1 MQDMPTIAELERRI
15 TAALDRIGR
24 GLDRLPA
31 GDAPAAPARDTPG
44 EAVVALQEALE
55 TERGA
60 VAQLAE
66 RVRAVKEREVKTKG
80 DLDARIAGLTEA
92 RDQQAVELQR
102 LRKTVA
108 QLRDTLTAQN
118 DALRAGVTEPQIIN
132 KSLLAEL
139 EALRAQRRS
148 ESAEME
154 AILSALAPLIE
165 EPAAHA

>member
-15 TAALDRIGR
+15 TAALDRIGQ

-31 GDAPAAPARDTPG
+31 AQEPPAPQEAPSGDVA
-44 EAVVALQEALE
+44 ALQEALE

-60 VAQLAE
+60 LAQMAVRL
-66 RVRAVKEREVKTKG
+66 RVIKERENKTKSE
-80 DLDARIAGLTEA
+80 LEARIAELTET
-92 RDQQAVELQR
+92 RDQQGLELQR

-118 DALRAGVTEPQIIN
+118 EAVRAGVTEPQVIN

-139 EALRAQRRS
+139 EALRVQRRS
-148 ESAEME
+148 ESAEIE
-154 AILSALAPLIE
+154 AILTALVPLIE
-165 EPAAHA
+165 EPEPHA